1 MPGAFGERH
10 RWGGGDYEVD
20 GVNRS
25 VDVHEKI
32 GGLRITYDEI
42 HFVVKIN
49 VAVGVGQR
57 STKTK
62 VEQEGIDF
70 GLGLA

>member
-1 MPGAFGERH
+1 M
-10 RWGGGDYEVD
+10 
-20 GVNRS
+20 NRS